1 MENENSTLIL
11 SFCNFDYVKVALN
24 WVEYLNKLEINNYL
38 IVALDSETETF
49 LKDHNVN
56 TKLIKGEIPKRSGKG
71 WRWRFQQTYE
81 FVKDG
86 YNVIH
91 SDLDAVWLKN
101 PLDIIDTKYDII
113 ASTDTGGFPPE
124 TYQKWNFT
132 MCMGWMYYASTNA
145 TLNLFESILK
155 NKKNFD
161 DQMEF
166 NNYISDKVGIRDIY
180 IKMDGSKKIQIDNA
194 IICVLNENVIK
205 RSDYDENAFVCHP
218 LMKKKADCEIQ
229 LKRRGLW
236 CE

>member
-1 MENENSTLIL
+1 MKTGNSTLIL

-24 WVEYLNKLEINNYL
+24 WVGYLNKLNINNYL

-49 LKDHNVN
+49 LKEHNIN
-56 TKLIKGEIPKRSGKG
+56 TKLIEGEIPKRSGKG
-71 WRWRFQQTYE
+71 WRWRFQQTYK

-101 PLDIIDTKYDII
+101 PLHLLDEESDII
-113 ASTDTGGFPPE
+113 ASVDRGGFPPE
-124 TYQKWNFT
+124 TYEKWNFT
-132 MCMGWMYYASTNA
+132 MCMGWVYYANTDA

-161 DQMEF
+161 DQCEF
-166 NNYISDKVGIRDIY
+166 NNYISDKVDINDIY
-180 IKMDGSKKIQIDNA
+180 NTMGGTKEIKINDA
-194 IICVLNENVIK
+194 TICVLNENVIK
-205 RSDYDENAFVCHP
+205 RSDYDENAYVCHP
-218 LMKKKADCEIQ
+218 LMKKQSDCETQ

-236 CE
+236 VL